1 MSGRGRTLHRRAA
14 SSPPGAG
21 ALAEPVESFTIEV
34 RLYAWL
40 AELADSRSV
49 ALELEPGVTA
59 AAVISRTLAGAGL
72 DDNLAFTGSVRLTVN
87 REYAAPGQMVEPG
100 DEIALIPPIAGGAP
114 AYLRVTDEP
123 LDLQRVH
130 DLVATGD
137 STSVVSFTGLT
148 CEVEKLHFEAYEEM
162 AQVRIERIAEDLMQC
177 YKLEAIAIEHRVG
190 GVERGA
196 PNVIVAVSAR
206 ERAAAFA
213 AAREAID
220 RTKDEAPIW
229 KLEID
234 AGYRSWVRG
243 VVPYVRT

>member
-177 YKLEAIAIEHRVG
+177 YKLEAVAIEHRVG
-190 GVERGA
+190 
-196 PNVIVAVSAR
+196 
-206 ERAAAFA
+206 
-213 AAREAID
+213 
-220 RTKDEAPIW
+220 
-229 KLEID
+229 
-234 AGYRSWVRG
+234 
-243 VVPYVRT
+243 